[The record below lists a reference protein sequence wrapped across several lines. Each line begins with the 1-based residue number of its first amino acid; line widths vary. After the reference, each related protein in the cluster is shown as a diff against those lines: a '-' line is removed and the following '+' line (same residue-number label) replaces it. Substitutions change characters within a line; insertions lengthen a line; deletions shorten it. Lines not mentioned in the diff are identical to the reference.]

1 MVMRVL
7 ITMMGRSTWGLFN
20 SIWASIRVWQYLPDR
35 AYILTAACDM
45 QQADH
50 VSKMLHILLTE
61 HGSKGEIIIQTVS
74 AEQIGEIARVVKEIT
89 TKEKGDGNLVAL
101 DVTPGK
107 KATVLG
113 SVLSGMARNDFDHI
127 FYLYIESLK
136 NADRAFLEIPMGV
149 QHPHDILAEVRPRP
163 KVEEG

>member
-1 MVMRVL
+1 
-7 ITMMGRSTWGLFN
+7 
-20 SIWASIRVWQYLPDR
+20 
-35 AYILTAACDM
+35 M

-89 TKEKGDGNLVAL
+89 SKEKGDGNLVAL

-149 QHPHDILAEVRPRP
+149 QHPHDILTEVRPRA
-163 KVEEG
+163 KAEEG

>member
-1 MVMRVL
+1 MAMRVL

-35 AYILTAACDM
+35 AYILTAECDR
-45 QQADH
+45 QQAEH
-50 VSKMLHILLTE
+50 ASKMLHILLTE
-61 HGSKGEIIIQTVS
+61 HGSKGEIIIQAVS
-74 AEQIGEIARVVKEIT
+74 AEQIGDIARAVKDIT
-89 TKEKGDGNLVAL
+89 SKEKGGGNLVAL

-136 NADRAFLEIPMGV
+136 NADRPFLEIPMGV
-149 QHPHDILAEVRPRP
+149 QHPHDILAEVRPQP
-163 KVEEG
+163 KGEGG